1 MRIDLTNPFARAKLC
16 KIKRTMNANTDPVYQ
31 TGYRD
36 GFEAR
41 SRQPVPGVMTLGK
54 LTLQRLPSGQLIL
67 TDGVSG
73 TSPNEE
79 QLEQVLRHVFENRW
93 KSAAEM
99 QSNVVVYES

>member
-1 MRIDLTNPFARAKLC
+1 MQT
-16 KIKRTMNANTDPVYQ
+16 NTDPVYQ

-41 SRQPVPGVMTLGK
+41 SRQPMPGVMSVGK
-54 LTLQRLPSGQLIL
+54 LTLQRLPSGQLML
-67 TDGVSG
+67 TDGIAG

-99 QSNVVVYES
+99 QKDVVVYES